1 MQKTEPA
8 NNQATVIGQI
18 AGTPAYS
25 HTILGEDCYT
35 MDLTCPRFSGY
46 QDTIPVT
53 VSGRLLDM
61 PVDPAGRRVCVRGPF
76 CSHNRQDADKVRVIL
91 SLHAREMGLLDGAG
105 TDPRT
110 NNQAV
115 LDGYICRTPS
125 YRKTPLGRQVT
136 DLMLAVKRSC
146 AWGPG
151 SLSRARSRAGAI
163 PNASRTVRKRNGQ
176 PLRCLWAILGWRKN
190 PGRRRQEHGVNKGRA
205 GSGEMPG
212 PGAGGQMEAADP

>member
-25 HTILGEDCYT
+25 HTILGEDFYT

-146 AWGPG
+146 
-151 SLSRARSRAGAI
+151 
-163 PNASRTVRKRNGQ
+163 
-176 PLRCLWAILGWRKN
+176 
-190 PGRRRQEHGVNKGRA
+190 GRA
-205 GSGEMPG
+205 DYIPCIVWGR
-212 PGAGGQMEAADP
+212 GARYAGNLPVGTRVTVQGQIQSRGYTKRFPDGTKEERTAFEVSVDYIGLAEESRETEAGTWC